1 MDLEKLGPL
10 KPEPAALIVGL
21 ACFFLMIW
29 LLGRK
34 VLPRIERVQADRR
47 DATEGRLERAE
58 ELNAEADRTYE
69 AYRKVLADAR
79 HEAARIRQ
87 EAAEQGAALI
97 ATARE
102 EGLRERDRLV
112 GEAHAQIAV
121 DQALAAVTLRHDV
134 GELAVELAGRVVG
147 ESVSAVAAERAT
159 VARFF
164 DEH

>member
-1 MDLEKLGPL
+1 MDLELGPL
-10 KPEPAALIVGL
+10 KPEPVELIVGL

-34 VLPRIERVQADRR
+34 VLPRIERVQAERR

-79 HEAARIRQ
+79 HEAALIRQ

-97 ATARE
+97 AAARE

-112 GEAHAQIAV
+112 SEAHAQISV